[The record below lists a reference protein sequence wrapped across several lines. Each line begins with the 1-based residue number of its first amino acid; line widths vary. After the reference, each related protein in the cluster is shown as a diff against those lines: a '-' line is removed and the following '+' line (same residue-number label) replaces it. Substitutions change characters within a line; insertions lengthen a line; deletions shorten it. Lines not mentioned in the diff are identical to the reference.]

1 MPGLVRVL
9 DSGDSSAA
17 LPSPVAEHA
26 PPPLTLRRGDGRL
39 LVLDGARCAV
49 MAILNLTPDSFS
61 DGGRYVDPLR
71 ARARAEEL
79 VAAGADILDLG
90 AESTRPGA
98 QPLTADEEWRRLA
111 PVVEPLG
118 EAGVAAVLSV
128 DTRHAEV
135 AQRALQAG
143 VRLLN
148 LPFPRHLLAPRSAE
162 AADAA
167 DMGSLA
173 RERRRQALQ
182 PILNAFDAVVF
193 MHARGTPSNMRELT
207 DYGGNLCQTVV
218 DELRQT
224 VASLMMGDGEA
235 PHLSTTLVQG
245 LEPPPAKSPPS
256 SQPWAQRLIFD
267 PGLGFAKTPEQS
279 VQLLASVRW
288 LRRVLGG
295 KLLIGASRKSMLG
308 AITGLPTSER
318 LVPSAVAAALAAYQG
333 ADVVRV
339 HDVPET
345 VAALKLTAALRI
357 AAGEGR

>member
-1 MPGLVRVL
+1 
-9 DSGDSSAA
+9 
-17 LPSPVAEHA
+17 
-26 PPPLTLRRGDGRL
+26 
-39 LVLDGARCAV
+39 
-49 MAILNLTPDSFS
+49 
-61 DGGRYVDPLR
+61 
-71 ARARAEEL
+71 
-79 VAAGADILDLG
+79 
-90 AESTRPGA
+90 
-98 QPLTADEEWRRLA
+98 
-111 PVVEPLG
+111 
-118 EAGVAAVLSV
+118 
-128 DTRHAEV
+128 
-135 AQRALQAG
+135 
-143 VRLLN
+143 
-148 LPFPRHLLAPRSAE
+148 
-162 AADAA
+162 
-167 DMGSLA
+167 
-173 RERRRQALQ
+173 
-182 PILNAFDAVVF
+182 
-193 MHARGTPSNMRELT
+193 MHARGTPSSMRELT

-235 PHLSTTLVQG
+235 
-245 LEPPPAKSPPS
+245 S